1 METKVLKDLRMAD
14 SMREFLRNIAYQSS
28 VAEYLLNTHCF
39 TDYGDFLAIR
49 KKDDVPMISFC
60 PKGKTQEFTEDGN
73 YKRDGRQEGSPARV
87 AQKLIGPDVFTNAE
101 YELFSNLFTG
111 KLANNI
117 EFHVGKTAQDFQF
130 AYLEDNYVPEETGSL
145 WHSCMRYSSC
155 QNYVSLYARLGAQ
168 ILYATI
174 NGKVAAR
181 AILWN
186 LEDDGL
192 MLDRVY
198 GHNDSIKYSMLQYAK
213 KKLGISYYKERDS
226 YDTPMD
232 FIQVTD
238 EGEEAVTRS
247 FCIYVGSV
255 IDYDT
260 YVPYMDTFKYFS
272 DGYLYNDKEP
282 DMDLNID
289 SRFEMCSTDGNYS
302 IKYRCKKCGDWMDED
317 DVCWVG
323 NNAYCGDC
331 AVHDDWSEEYILRE
345 DAVQAN
351 DGQGYLIT
359 THINNTVVL
368 GDGSYAIADKTVY
381 DDYDDEYIFRN
392 ESKDYNSIVDGQ
404 RRYFTTHTDNTD
416 DRDLFAHIFNECYEI
431 ETCEGV
437 IIENID
443 GDWYLIDSSE
453 WKEAKENQRA
463 EIENN
468 NNEEVA

>member
-1 METKVLKDLRMAD
+1 
-14 SMREFLRNIAYQSS
+14 MREFLRSIAYQSS
-28 VAEYLLNTHCF
+28 VAEYLLDTRCF

-49 KKDDVPMISFC
+49 KKDNVSMISFC

-87 AQKLIGPDVFTNAE
+87 AQKLIGPGVFTNAE

-111 KLANNI
+111 KLANDI
-117 EFHVGKTAQDFQF
+117 EFHVGKTAQDFRF
-130 AYLEDNYVPEETGSL
+130 AYLEDNYVPERTGSL

-155 QNYVSLYARLGAQ
+155 QDYVSLYARLGAQ

-181 AILWN
+181 AILWT

-198 GHNDSIKYSMLQYAK
+198 GYNDSIKYSMLQYAK
-213 KKLGISYYKERDS
+213 EKLGISYYKKYDS

-232 FIQVTD
+232 FVHVTD

-247 FCIYVGSV
+247 FYIYVGSV
-255 IDYDT
+255 INYDT

-272 DGYLYNDKEP
+272 DGYLYNDAEEL
-282 DMDLNID
+282 DIDGD
-289 SRFEMCSTDGNYS
+289 SRFEMCYTDGKYS
-302 IKYRCKKCGDWMDED
+302 IQYRCKKCGDWMDEG

-323 NNAYCGDC
+323 NNAYCNYC
-331 AVHDDWSEEYILRE
+331 AVYDDWSEEYILRE

-351 DGQGYLIT
+351 DCQGYLVT
-359 THINNTVVL
+359 THIDNTVVL
-368 GDGSYAIADKTVY
+368 ENGSYAIADETVY
-381 DDYDDEYIFRN
+381 DDYDDEYILRN
-392 ESKDYNSIVDGQ
+392 DANNYYTIIDGVG
-404 RRYFTTHTDNTD
+404 RNLTTHQDNLD
-416 DRDLFAHIFNECYEI
+416 DEDLFAYVDNKYYEI
-431 ETCEGV
+431 KTCEGV

-443 GDWYLIDSSE
+443 DEWYLIDSSE
-453 WKEAKENQRA
+453 WKEAKEDQKA
-463 EIENN
+463 EIEND